1 MSDKV
6 FEKCRQKIRNMKK
19 EDYIVLL
26 LLGVLLL
33 IVSLPT
39 ERGKEEKKNTAVT
52 GEEKGQE
59 GGGEEGGEHAGR
71 LWGAEGTEGDSRSA
85 ESAEDTAVEAWNFNG
100 NERYDIDIYVE
111 NLEKRLQELSQGKEG
126 DHFVQ

>member
-39 ERGKEEKKNTAVT
+39 ERGKEEK
-52 GEEKGQE
+52 
-59 GGGEEGGEHAGR
+59 
-71 LWGAEGTEGDSRSA
+71 
-85 ESAEDTAVEAWNFNG
+85 
-100 NERYDIDIYVE
+100 
-111 NLEKRLQELSQGKEG
+111 
-126 DHFVQ
+126 